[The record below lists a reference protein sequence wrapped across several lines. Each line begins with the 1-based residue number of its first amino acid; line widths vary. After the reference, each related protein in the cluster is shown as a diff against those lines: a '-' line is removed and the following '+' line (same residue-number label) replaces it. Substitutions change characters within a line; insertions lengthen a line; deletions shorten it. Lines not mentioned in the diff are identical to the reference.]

1 MRKVSKVN
9 RLISQYLQY
18 FAYTKQRDN
27 MSTKVLLA
35 GKNEQ
40 LKANLLQA
48 LEKIEGTLIVAQDI
62 SLAIFLCRKNF
73 PNLIIVEDSLSDN
86 SCLELIQ
93 ELQVDE
99 ELRLITCIYAQNSS
113 ANSQAVDKG
122 EFLSKEMLG
131 YGVREIID
139 SAENSEN
146 LLSLIKRNS
155 HFVQDTRYIETTE

>member
-1 MRKVSKVN
+1 
-9 RLISQYLQY
+9 
-18 FAYTKQRDN
+18 

-35 GKNEQ
+35 GKNDQ

-73 PNLIIVEDSLSDN
+73 PNLIIMEDSLSDN

-93 ELQVDE
+93 ELQADQ

-113 ANSQAVDKG
+113 ANSQTIDKCA
-122 EFLSKEMLG
+122 FLSKEMLG